1 MVKEKSN
8 AKTITRHTNESTL
21 LPNIPIMQRNE
32 EGQMV
37 ETNRLLKD
45 SYSCNFNVT
54 MRNKKSSSKM
64 KTKAIEI
71 SKTELIVDFDP
82 SMN

>member
-8 AKTITRHTNESTL
+8 AKTIIRHTSESTL

-54 MRNKKSSSKM
+54 MRNKKAVAK
-64 KTKAIEI
+64 
-71 SKTELIVDFDP
+71 
-82 SMN
+82 